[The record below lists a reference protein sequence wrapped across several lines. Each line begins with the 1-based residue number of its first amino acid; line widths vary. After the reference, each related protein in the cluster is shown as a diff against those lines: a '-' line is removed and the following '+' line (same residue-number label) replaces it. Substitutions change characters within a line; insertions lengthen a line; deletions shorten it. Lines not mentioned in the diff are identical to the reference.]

1 MKPGVYDNISNADY
15 HGGPGISK
23 SGLDL
28 IARSPLHFKAKR
40 DSANDNEPTP
50 AQAVGT
56 AFHAITLEPQVF
68 TSEYTLALRRQD
80 VPDAIDERDVLVGM
94 VGELNKGRLPKL
106 ATSGSKDEQVDRIL
120 AAYAEAEALGGDN
133 VQAFEHSRE
142 ALQAMKGADLKAILT
157 RLNEARPGL
166 LPTTGNRHELAQL
179 LRDCGRPVTLWS
191 DVMEEWQRNNGH
203 RKVLDG
209 DTWEQVNAMRNAV
222 MDHPMASRLL
232 SAPGRAELSVYWND
246 PVTGVLCRC
255 RPDFW
260 RDDGIIVDL
269 KSTED
274 ASPEGFAKSIANWRY
289 DVQDPYYID
298 GINLMRD
305 QAGRHDIAKAKA
317 FIFIAVEKKFPHAVG
332 VYMLDNES
340 REVGRAKYRAALDT
354 YAACERDNVFPGY
367 GDKIQT
373 ISLPAWQL
381 AKAAA

>member
-1 MKPGVYDNISNADY
+1 MKPGVYDNLSNAEY

-40 DSANDNEPTP
+40 DSANDNHEPTP
-50 AQAVGT
+50 AQFIGT

-68 TSEYTLALRRQD
+68 TSEYTLALRRSD
-80 VPDAIDERDVLVGM
+80 VPDAIDEREALVAM
-94 VGELNKGRLPKL
+94 VQEINKGRLPKL
-106 ATSGSKDEQVDRIL
+106 PTSGAKAEMAERIQ
-120 AAYAEAEALGGDN
+120 ASIVEMNADIEGIDTSAL
-133 VQAFEHSRE
+133 ESRSIT
-142 ALQAMKGADLKAILT
+142 DLKAMLVRI
-157 RLNEARPGL
+157 NETRPGL
-166 LPTTGNRHELAQL
+166 LSTTGNRHELAQL
-179 LRDCGRPVTLWS
+179 LRDHGRPVTLWS
-191 DVMEEWQRNNGH
+191 DCVEEWQRNNGH
-203 RKVLDG
+203 RQVLAG
-209 DTWEQVNAMRNAV
+209 DAWEQVHAMRNAV
-222 MDHPMASRLL
+222 MDHPAASKLL

-289 DVQDPYYID
+289 DVQDPFYLD

-305 QAGRHDIAKAKA
+305 QSGRSDIAKARA
-317 FIFIAVEKKFPHAVG
+317 FVFVAVEKKFPHAVG

-340 REVGRAKYRAALDT
+340 REHGRAKYRSSLDT
-354 YAACERDNVFPGY
+354 FAACEASGVYPGY

-381 AKAAA
+381 AKAA